1 MSRHESPVVR
11 PVSDEGEYTWA
22 HRAFLQAFQTRG
34 AMSVDE
40 IKPVLAAVLSADSTS
55 NHSKLIV
62 P

>member
-1 MSRHESPVVR
+1 MVR

-34 AMSVDE
+34 VMNVDE

-62 P
+62 S